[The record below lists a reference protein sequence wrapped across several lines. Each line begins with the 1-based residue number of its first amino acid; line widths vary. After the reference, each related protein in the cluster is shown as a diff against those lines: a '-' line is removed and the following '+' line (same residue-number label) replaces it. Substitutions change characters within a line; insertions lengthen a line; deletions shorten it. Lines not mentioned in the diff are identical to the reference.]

1 MKHTVG
7 DKFIIEI
14 EEIVTPSDG
23 KPLAKIKG
31 FNTLVF
37 DESGLSRLKPHNVT
51 KERLELIDELKQAE
65 YNRGV
70 KDAWRAAR
78 LIALEEDVGG
88 LSAEEM
94 LQIFGGTYY
103 ADVFMEASGDE
114 AIAKIREHESEVH
127 IGDEVTTGF
136 TQFVVTRI
144 DANEFFGMTA
154 SGGPARATKDLCR
167 KTGRSF
173 LEASSMIKKMNGGAT
188 K

>member
-7 DKFIIEI
+7 DEFIIEI
-14 EEIVTPSDG
+14 GEIITPSDG

-70 KDAWRAAR
+70 KDAWRAAC

-94 LQIFGGTYY
+94 LQIFGGRYY
-103 ADVFMEASGDE
+103 ADVFMEVSGEE
-114 AIAKIREHESEVH
+114 AVAKIQEHESEVH

-136 TQFVVTRI
+136 AKFVVTQI
-144 DANEFFGMTA
+144 TSTDFIGLTA
-154 SGGPARATKDLCR
+154 SGGTAHATKDLCR

-173 LEASSMIKKMNGGAT
+173 LEASSIIKKMNGGA
-188 K
+188 KK